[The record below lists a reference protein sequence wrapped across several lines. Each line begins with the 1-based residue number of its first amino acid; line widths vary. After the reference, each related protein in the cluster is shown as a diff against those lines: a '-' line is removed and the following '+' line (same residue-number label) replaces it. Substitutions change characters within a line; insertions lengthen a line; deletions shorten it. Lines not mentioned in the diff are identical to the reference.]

1 MKGAHFDCSS
11 STAFELFLKV
21 LEILVPYPNINLIT
35 QKKLCGWNERHLKM
49 GVKVYLNMVTITLFT
64 LWSVGTFQIENV
76 SWSVNCLVIHV
87 KLETGTLLVMNFH
100 NGTENQTLKMGSD
113 TFFRRK
119 MRYHICVWEVLL
131 FSKI

>member
-64 LWSVGTFQIENV
+64 QWSVGTFQIENV

-100 NGTENQTLKMGSD
+100 NGTENQTLKMGSG
-113 TFFRRK
+113 TFLRRK
-119 MRYHICVWEVLL
+119 MRYHICEWEVLL